1 MRYTNFI
8 FVITMYYHSNRVL
21 SLLRVLYDTC
31 IQNMFKQTENHNEN
45 NENNENTNTLAI
57 PNKKV
62 TRYYVKKYSLY
73 DYLGPYFEPVFVIDN
88 IFIGSAFNAASSAI
102 IHKFNIKYIVNVTT
116 NISNY
121 FSDVTYVNVK
131 IEDNNSDSIDDFL
144 IPTYDKLVEF
154 KNKHDGN
161 TLVHCYFGAS
171 RSVCIMLFYLM
182 KMYNMELYD
191 ALEFMKT
198 KRYLIHPTESL
209 LRSIAMACANHC

>member
-1 MRYTNFI
+1 M
-8 FVITMYYHSNRVL
+8 
-21 SLLRVLYDTC
+21 LRVLYDTC
-31 IQNMFKQTENHNEN
+31 THKLFNNVENGNNNCNDNKTNEDTSIVPK
-45 NENNENTNTLAI
+45 TNVA
-57 PNKKV
+57 
-62 TRYYVKKYSLY
+62 RYYVKKYSLF
-73 DYLGPYFEPVFVIDN
+73 DCLGPYYEPVFVIDN

-116 NISNY
+116 NINNY

-144 IPTYDKLVEF
+144 VPTYNKLIEF
-154 KNKHDGN
+154 KNKRDGN

-171 RSVCIMLFYLM
+171 RSVCIVLFYLM

-198 KRYLIHPTESL
+198 KRYLIHPTETL
-209 LRSIAMACANHC
+209 LKSVVVAICTNNN